1 MEDKITLTVNVR
13 NGINS
18 VSELM
23 KCVGVERDKVIEV
36 TKKKI
41 LEVNDFSKE
50 SPLETVAA
58 VLQELSD
65 KGMLNMIHLNYI
77 FGNTLDMAKRAIDE
91 LIKEG
96 KLIEKEGKL
105 MKNNENN

>member
-23 KCVGVERDKVIEV
+23 KCVDGERDKVFEV

-41 LEVNDFSKE
+41 LEVNDFSKQP
-50 SPLETVAA
+50 PLETVAA

-65 KGMLNMIHLNYI
+65 EGTLNMIHLIYI
-77 FGNTLDMAKRAIDE
+77 FSDTPVMLGRALDE
-91 LIKEG
+91 LIKEN
-96 KLIEKEGKL
+96 KLILKEGNFF
-105 MKNNENN
+105 KNNGNN